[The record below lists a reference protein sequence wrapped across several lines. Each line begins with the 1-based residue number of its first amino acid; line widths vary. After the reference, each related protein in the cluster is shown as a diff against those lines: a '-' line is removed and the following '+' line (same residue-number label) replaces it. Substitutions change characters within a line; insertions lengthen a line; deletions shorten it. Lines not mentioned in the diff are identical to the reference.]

1 LRKLRFSVRTWYAAK
16 NRDTDATLTIK
27 GRMIF
32 RVVRIMTPQFSK
44 MKSGR
49 GGWAGGRMGITI
61 VDSQLLEY
69 ERRILLV
76 QAHSGGRGHDDT
88 NGDVLACV

>member
-32 RVVRIMTPQFSK
+32 RGVRIMTPQFLK

-49 GGWAGGRMGITI
+49 EGLGGRPRWNY
-61 VDSQLLEY
+61 DC
-69 ERRILLV
+69 R
-76 QAHSGGRGHDDT
+76 
-88 NGDVLACV
+88 